1 MQHCLAIA
9 FAVFR
14 YKWLFYIN
22 PNYYGF
28 SAIGRVLL
36 SDTEF
41 SCVYDSE
48 LECYPYTGIYI
59 LTRFDLNNINPHYNI
74 LVSD

>member
-9 FAVFR
+9 LAVFR